1 MDFGGT
7 TIALDTM
14 GQQWVPMVPRHW
26 SNDPSLRSIKSLT
39 LLILT
44 VKAYKPVYTLAL
56 EFLSMAANIEEVEPF
71 PLTTTDLAVSH
82 WLNIVCPFLLVVRLL
97 CLD

>member
-56 EFLSMAANIEEVEPF
+56 EFLSMAGTDTSVQLIPSLTARKEPT
-71 PLTTTDLAVSH
+71 LKN
-82 WLNIVCPFLLVVRLL
+82 LNLLL
-97 CLD
+97 